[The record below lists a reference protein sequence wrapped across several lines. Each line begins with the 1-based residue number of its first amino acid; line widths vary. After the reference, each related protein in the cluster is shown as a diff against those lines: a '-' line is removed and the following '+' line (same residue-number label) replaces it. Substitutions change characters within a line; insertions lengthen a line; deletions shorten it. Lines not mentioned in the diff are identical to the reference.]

1 MSVTSHLKDLLTKMG
16 GTPKNGDS
24 TSVLIDKIED
34 VYATGGGGGSDTGS
48 NVLIANATWLLA
60 SNDPMRESFEELI
73 HDHSGEDASYH
84 GRFVLDK
91 TWNEVKNAQ
100 SAIIRFESNETDVDM
115 NGGRVFFNYPMS
127 ITIRI
132 NVAFVNEGIP
142 YGYQVKCMGST
153 EDYNAFLPLYNGCP
167 FDQVYFNWAAD
178 SENSYLS
185 SGPLFETPSA

>member
-1 MSVTSHLKDLLTKMG
+1 MSVTSHLKDLLIKMG

-24 TSVLIDKIED
+24 TSILIDKIED
-34 VYATGGGGGSDTGS
+34 VYNGSGSGGGSGTDS

-60 SNDPMRESFEELI
+60 SNDPMREQFEAMIYEQ
-73 HDHSGEDASYH
+73 SPEATYH

-115 NGGRVFFNYPMS
+115 DGGRVFFDYPMS

-132 NVAFVNEGIP
+132 NVVFVNEGIP
-142 YGYQVKCMGST
+142 YAYQVKCMGST
-153 EDYNAFLPLYNGCP
+153 EDYNAFLPLYDGCP

-178 SENSYLS
+178 NENGYLS
-185 SGPLFETPSA
+185 SAPLFTVNKI